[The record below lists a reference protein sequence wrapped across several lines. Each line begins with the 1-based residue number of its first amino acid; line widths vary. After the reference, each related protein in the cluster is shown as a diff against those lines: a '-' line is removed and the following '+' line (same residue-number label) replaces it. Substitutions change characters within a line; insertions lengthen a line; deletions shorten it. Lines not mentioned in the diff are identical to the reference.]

1 MSVIVFLTGCA
12 RRRRK
17 RRTGSRSYV
26 NWLRVSPEHP
36 QDVEERC
43 SLGMQAQFENCEQID
58 RYAIFNDIYSGRE
71 DDVDV
76 TLHGAMRHRLGVRT
90 GAFRQR

>member
-1 MSVIVFLTGCA
+1 
-12 RRRRK
+12 
-17 RRTGSRSYV
+17 
-26 NWLRVSPEHP
+26 
-36 QDVEERC
+36 
-43 SLGMQAQFENCEQID
+43 MQAQFENCEQID